1 MAILRFCMPSRL
13 HPCPK
18 EIIRQAA
25 RILVR
30 HDLDTRYRQWA
41 GRRARITQAR
51 SENSSRAIL

>member
-1 MAILRFCMPSRL
+1 MAFLRFCIPSRL

-41 GRRARITQAR
+41 GRRARIIQAH
-51 SENSSRAIL
+51 SQNSGRVIL